1 MCNNNGHC
9 RKFDAGTMCPSYRA
23 TRDEQHL
30 TRGRAN
36 TLRLALSG
44 QLGADGIRSDAVK
57 DAMDLCV
64 GCKGCRRECPTGVDM
79 ARMKL
84 EWLHQSAK
92 DRGPTLR
99 ERLVGR
105 LPDYAPTLAKM
116 PWLANLRNDVPGLAG
131 IMERLTGL
139 TAKRAL
145 PRWRPDAFRDDELPA
160 LPASPTANTVVLFAD
175 TFDRYFEPE
184 NLRAAAKVLGAL
196 GHDVRTAR
204 PAGDG
209 RPLCCGRTHLATG
222 DVARARAEAHRLLD
236 ALAPALAAGSPIVGL
251 EPSCLFT
258 LKDEYLAL
266 GLGPAAEKLAA
277 QAVLLEDV
285 VARSPAAAATA
296 FRPLAKRVLLHG
308 HCHQKAFGA
317 MPAVTRALAL
327 VPELAVTEVVSSC
340 CGMAGSFGYE
350 AEHHEMSLRMAEA
363 SLLPAVREAAEDTLI
378 VADGTSCRH
387 QIADGTGRG
396 AMHVARVLAMALAG
410 DAGRT

>member
-1 MCNNNGHC
+1 
-9 RKFDAGTMCPSYRA
+9 
-23 TRDEQHL
+23 
-30 TRGRAN
+30 
-36 TLRLALSG
+36 
-44 QLGADGIRSDAVK
+44 
-57 DAMDLCV
+57 
-64 GCKGCRRECPTGVDM
+64 
-79 ARMKL
+79 
-84 EWLHQSAK
+84 
-92 DRGPTLR
+92 
-99 ERLVGR
+99 
-105 LPDYAPTLAKM
+105 M
-116 PWLANLRNDVPGLAG
+116 PWLANLRDDVPGLASLL
-131 IMERLTGL
+131 ERITGL
-139 TAKRAL
+139 SGKRAL
-145 PRWRPDAFRDDELPA
+145 PRWRSDAFRDDELAALQAAPA
-160 LPASPTANTVVLFAD
+160 ANTVVLFAD

-204 PAGDG
+204 PSGDD

-222 DVARARAEAHRLLD
+222 DVDRARAEARRLIE
-236 ALAPALAAGSPIVGL
+236 ALAPALAAGSPVVGL

-317 MPAVTRALAL
+317 MPSVTRALAL
-327 VPELAVTEVVSSC
+327 VPELSVTEVVSSC

-396 AMHVARVLAMALAG
+396 AMHVARVLEMALAG
-410 DAGRT
+410 NAGRAPDGMTPGTTNLGMTI